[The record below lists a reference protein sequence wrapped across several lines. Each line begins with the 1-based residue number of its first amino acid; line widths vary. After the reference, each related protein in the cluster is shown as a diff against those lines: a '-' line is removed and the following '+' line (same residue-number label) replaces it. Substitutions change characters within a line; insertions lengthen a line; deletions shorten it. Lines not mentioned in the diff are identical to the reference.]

1 MKKIISKLM
10 GGVLLFSLSMSL
22 TSCEGALDDIFG
34 HWERP
39 SGNSNVAVTS
49 VELNESMIVVNVGAT
64 SMSLTGIVSPA
75 NATDK
80 TITWKSSNPSVATVD
95 ENGLV
100 SFVGHGSAIIT
111 ATADGIESSCEVIVN
126 NPVDLATKTADFEV
140 QDCEALSG
148 TLNVSTTPI
157 KVTVADGATVTL
169 ENMTIEGVHGT
180 TAEYKHAGLSFEG
193 DGTLILR
200 GVNIV
205 KGFNLAYPGIHVKPG
220 KTLTIKGDGKLTAS
234 SGEKNGTDRYGSG
247 IGGGYEIACG
257 NIVIES
263 GTIIADGGKSAAGI
277 GGGNKGACGDITI
290 HGGDITAT
298 NEGYGGAVI
307 GCTGFNAIGGDITIT
322 GGKIT
327 AEVKGNNLGIGIGS
341 GSGELA
347 TIGKITISGG
357 DITATG
363 GIGAYDQGK
372 CGDIDISGGKIVA
385 TSCTD
390 CAGIGAG
397 YGFGTGSSICGN
409 ITISGGDV
417 TAIGGKYAAG
427 IGTGR
432 CQTNNDNSKCGNIT
446 ITDGVTQVTA
456 TKGANAVNS
465 IGIGYTMGTCGTITI
480 APGAN
485 VTQN

>member
-1 MKKIISKLM
+1 MKKITSKLL

-39 SGNSNVAVTS
+39 RTPVAS
-49 VELNESMIVVNVGAT
+49 VELNETMIVVNVGAT

-95 ENGLV
+95 ANGLV
-100 SFVGHGSAIIT
+100 SFVGQGSVIIT
-111 ATADGIESSCEVIVN
+111 ATADGVESSCEVIVN

-180 TAEYKHAGLSFEG
+180 AAEYKHAGLSFEG
-193 DGTLILR
+193 DGTLILK

-205 KGFNLAYPGIHVKPG
+205 KGFHDTFPGIHVKQG

-234 SGEKNGTDRYGSG
+234 SGESTYRYGSG
-247 IGGGYEIACG
+247 IGGGSGIDCG

-263 GTIIADGGKSAAGI
+263 GTIIADGGRTAAGI
-277 GGGNKGACGDITI
+277 GGGNGGACGDITI

-298 NEGYGGAVI
+298 CEGYAGAGIGIAFTGATGG
-307 GCTGFNAIGGDITIT
+307 GITIT

-327 AEVKGNNLGIGIGS
+327 AEVKGNNAGVAIGS
-341 GSGELA
+341 AAQA
-347 TIGKITISGG
+347 TMGKITISGG

-363 GIGAYDQGK
+363 GRCGIGAYTRGK

-385 TSCTD
+385 TSGLYG
-390 CAGIGAG
+390 AGIGTG
-397 YGFGTGSSICGN
+397 YGNNTTHKTVCGN
-409 ITISGGDV
+409 ITISGGEIIA
-417 TAIGGKYAAG
+417 TGGQYAAG
-427 IGTGR
+427 IGTGHSS
-432 CQTNNDNSKCGNIT
+432 TSGTSVCGDIT

-456 TKGANAVNS
+456 TKGADATNS
-465 IGIGYTMGTCGTITI
+465 IGNGDANGTCGTVTI

>member
-1 MKKIISKLM
+1 
-10 GGVLLFSLSMSL
+10 MSL

-193 DGTLILR
+193 DGTLILK

-205 KGFNLAYPGIHVKPG
+205 KGFHDTFPGIHVKQG

-234 SGEKNGTDRYGSG
+234 SGESTYRFGSG
-247 IGGGYEIACG
+247 IGGGHDIACG

-263 GTIIADGGKSAAGI
+263 GTIIADGGRSAAGI
-277 GGGNKGACGDITI
+277 GGGNGGACGDITI

-298 NEGYGGAVI
+298 CEGNAGSGI
-307 GCTGFNAIGGDITIT
+307 GCTGATGGDITIT

-327 AEVKGNNLGIGIGS
+327 AEVKGSHNGIGIG
-341 GSGELA
+341 GGMQA

-357 DITATG
+357 DITTTSG
-363 GIGAYDQGK
+363 GIGAYKEGN

-397 YGFGTGSSICGN
+397 YGHGTSNSTCGN

-446 ITDGVTQVTA
+446 ITDGVIQVTA
-456 TKGANAVNS
+456 TKGADAVNS

>member
-1 MKKIISKLM
+1 MKKITSKLL

-22 TSCEGALDDIFG
+22 TSCEGALNDIFG

-39 SGNSNVAVTS
+39 RTPVAS
-49 VELNESMIVVNVGAT
+49 VELNETMIVVNVGAT

-100 SFVGHGSAIIT
+100 SFVGQGSVIIT

-126 NPVDLATKTADFEV
+126 NPVDLAAKTADFEV

-157 KVTVADGATVTL
+157 KVTIADGATVTL

-180 TAEYKHAGLSFEG
+180 AAEYKHAGLSFEG
-193 DGTLILR
+193 DGTLILK

-205 KGFNLAYPGIHVKPG
+205 KGFHETFPGIHVKQG

-234 SGEKNGTDRYGSG
+234 SGESTYRYGSG
-247 IGGGYEIACG
+247 IGGGHDIACG

-263 GTIIADGGKSAAGI
+263 GTIIANGGRSAAGI

-341 GSGELA
+341 GA
-347 TIGKITISGG
+347 TMGKITISGG

-363 GIGAYDQGK
+363 GIGAYDKSK

-385 TSCTD
+385 TGSKD

-417 TAIGGKYAAG
+417 TAIGGQYGAG

-432 CQTNNDNSKCGNIT
+432 YKDNNSDSRCGNIT

-456 TKGANAVNS
+456 TKGADAVNS
-465 IGIGYTMGTCGTITI
+465 IGVGDAMGTCGTITI

>member
-1 MKKIISKLM
+1 MKKITSKLL

-39 SGNSNVAVTS
+39 RTPVAS
-49 VELNESMIVVNVGAT
+49 VELNETMIVVNVGAT

-169 ENMTIEGVHGT
+169 ENMTIEGVHGGA
-180 TAEYKHAGLSFEG
+180 AEYKHAGLSFEG

-205 KGFNLAYPGIHVKPG
+205 KGFNLSYPGIHVKPG

-234 SGEKNGTDRYGSG
+234 SGESTYRYGSG
-247 IGGGYEIACG
+247 IGGGSGIDCG

-263 GTIIADGGKSAAGI
+263 GTIIADGGRTAAGI
-277 GGGNKGACGDITI
+277 GGGNGGACGDITI

-307 GCTGFNAIGGDITIT
+307 GCAGLTAIGGDITIT

-327 AEVKGNNLGIGIGS
+327 TEVKGNNAGIGIGS
-341 GSGELA
+341 GTTGA

-357 DITATG
+357 DITTTSG
-363 GIGAYDQGK
+363 GIGAYTQGK

-385 TSCTD
+385 TGSKG

-397 YGFGTGSSICGN
+397 YGFDTGSSICGN

-417 TAIGGKYAAG
+417 TAIGGQYGAG

-432 CQTNNDNSKCGNIT
+432 YKDNNSDSRCGNIT

-456 TKGANAVNS
+456 TKGADAVNS
-465 IGIGYTMGTCGTITI
+465 IGVGDAMGTCGTITI

>member
-1 MKKIISKLM
+1 MKKITSKLL

-39 SGNSNVAVTS
+39 RTPVAS
-49 VELNESMIVVNVGAT
+49 VELNETMIVVNVGAS
-64 SMSLTGIVSPA
+64 SMSLTGVVSPI

-80 TITWKSSNPSVATVD
+80 TITWKSSNPSAATVD

-193 DGTLILR
+193 DGTLILK
-200 GVNIV
+200 GVNSV
-205 KGFNLAYPGIHVKPG
+205 KGFNYYFPGIHVKPG

-234 SGEKNGTDRYGSG
+234 SGESTYRFGSG
-247 IGGGYEIACG
+247 IGGGNEIDCG

-263 GTIIADGGKSAAGI
+263 GTIIADGGRTAAGI
-277 GGGNKGACGDITI
+277 GGGLNGECGDITI

-298 NEGYGGAVI
+298 CEGNAGVGI
-307 GCTGFNAIGGDITIT
+307 GCTDKTGGDITIT

-327 AEVKGNNLGIGIGS
+327 AEVKGNKAGVAIGS
-341 GSGELA
+341 GMLA
-347 TIGKITISGG
+347 TMGKISISGG

-363 GIGAYDQGK
+363 GRCGIGAYNQGK

-385 TSCTD
+385 TSGLYG
-390 CAGIGAG
+390 AGIGTG
-397 YGFGTGSSICGN
+397 YGNDTTHKTVCGN
-409 ITISGGDV
+409 ITISGGDI
-417 TAIGGKYAAG
+417 TATGGQNAAG
-427 IGTGR
+427 IGTGHSSVSG
-432 CQTNNDNSKCGNIT
+432 TSVCGDIT

-456 TKGANAVNS
+456 TKGADATNS
-465 IGIGYTMGTCGTITI
+465 IGNGDANGACGTVTI